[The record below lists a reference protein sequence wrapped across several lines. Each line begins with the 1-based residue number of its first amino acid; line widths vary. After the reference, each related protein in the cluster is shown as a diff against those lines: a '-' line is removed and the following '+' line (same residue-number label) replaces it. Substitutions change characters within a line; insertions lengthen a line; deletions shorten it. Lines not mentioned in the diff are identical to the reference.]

1 MDLNCSVV
9 NNSEAA
15 LILFQQVGYTP
26 VFAVGLPLNISALWF
41 FFRIRHWTSTHI
53 YMFNLMLAD
62 FLLIL
67 FLPFRIFDTFCPM
80 RPSEFCTFLICVHYS
95 NMYVS
100 IFTIAVISAHR
111 FIAIKFPLLTKA
123 LEARKKAIA
132 KIVCVLI
139 WMMVMSICTSF
150 LDNLRKDKLR
160 KCYVH
165 RADRQLQL
173 SFLLVLE
180 IVGYL
185 LPIAIITICS
195 TQAICTILKSTE
207 ADGSLQQFEKKDVL
221 ERKRIVAI
229 ITANMIVFIVCF
241 TPIHISYLVSYLSPH
256 EPGKVKFSSVFYE
269 VSEWIATTNCCLDS
283 VGYYLLLK
291 KVFRAKS

>member
-1 MDLNCSVV
+1 MEFNCSVV
-9 NNSEAA
+9 NETD
-15 LILFQQVGYTP
+15 LYLFEQVVYTP
-26 VFAVGLPLNISALWF
+26 VFAVGLPLNISALCF

-67 FLPFRIFDTFCPM
+67 FLPFRIFDAFFPM
-80 RPSEFCTFLICVHYS
+80 CPSEFCTFLTCVHYS

-100 IFTIAVISAHR
+100 IFTITAISGHR
-111 FIAIKFPLLTKA
+111 FIAIKFPLLNKA
-123 LEARKKAIA
+123 LMARKKTIA

-139 WMMVMSICTSF
+139 WMTVMSICTYF
-150 LDNLRKDKLR
+150 LDNVRKDKLYS
-160 KCYVH
+160 CYV
-165 RADRQLQL
+165 RKVKLQL

-207 ADGSLQQFEKKDVL
+207 AEDRLQRFEKKDVT

-241 TPIHISYLVSYLSPH
+241 TPIHIGYLVRYLSPI
-256 EPGKVKFSSVFYE
+256 ELGKANFRSDFYE
-269 VSEWIATTNCCLDS
+269 VSAWIATTNCCLDS

-291 KVFRAKS
+291 KAFRAKS